1 MSVPKDECYTNLCVR
16 QLLTADKIIVRALQ
30 TGTLNAFDIGCEN
43 IAVANELYVGGS
55 ATLGTTT
62 ATSLTVG
69 SASPLSLFEEGT
81 LTLSLTWLDPA
92 VSSMTPSSLIAQY
105 TRINNTVYLTIPNY
119 AGTSGSLND
128 GFVRMSGLGALAPSA
143 VRSAT
148 LNGSDNGD
156 LFNGHTIINTDGTI
170 DMYAGDGTA
179 LWTAGAEVIESGTL
193 TYLI

>member
-1 MSVPKDECYTNLCVR
+1 M
-16 QLLTADKIIVRALQ
+16 
-30 TGTLNAFDIGCEN
+30 NAFDIGCEN

-55 ATLGTTT
+55 ATLGSTT
-62 ATSLTVG
+62 ASSLVVGGSTTVG
-69 SASPLSLFEEGT
+69 SLIVGSPSSPLTLFEEGSI
-81 LTLSLTWLDPA
+81 TLSLSWLDPA
-92 VSSMTPSSLIAQY
+92 SSPMVPASLIAQY

-119 AGTSGSLND
+119 SGTSGSLND
-128 GFVRMSGLGALAPSA
+128 GFVRFSGLGALTPSV

-193 TYLI
+193 TYVL